1 MPDVIHSSA
10 PALPARAP
18 RAPRQ
23 PSASMR
29 AAREE
34 IARIVRAREDAGLYP
49 DGRIRDMAAYAAHL
63 QSGGNL

>member
-1 MPDVIHSSA
+1 MPHVIHSSA
-10 PALPARAP
+10 PALPGRAP

-29 AAREE
+29 AARAAVAA
-34 IARIVRAREDAGLYP
+34 IIRAREDAGLYP

-63 QSGGNL
+63 RNGGKL